1 MKYVYLLEMTEFARD
16 TFVLKTY
23 AKVFTTFDSA
33 LAYARNEM
41 IATSLT
47 IEDATHAQLISYYD
61 NTDWTHKIIDINKVK
76 IEN

>member
-23 AKVFTTFDSA
+23 AKVFATFDRA

-47 IEDATHAQLISYYD
+47 IEDDKAQLISYYD

>member
-16 TFVLKTY
+16 TFALKTY
-23 AKVFTTFDSA
+23 AKVFATFDSA

-41 IATSLT
+41 IAKSLT
-47 IEDATHAQLISYYD
+47 IEDDKAQLISYYD

>member
-23 AKVFTTFDSA
+23 AKVFATFDSA

-47 IEDATHAQLISYYD
+47 IKDDKAQLISYYD